1 MNIIPQLGTSLS
13 IGFCSL
19 GGMLVNQHTHASTA
33 YTMWKLEDL
42 SYLYLL
48 MVGQMLELFPSLP
61 MIWPLAFDNV
71 RLSDWYWGLNT

>member
-48 MVGQMLELFPSLP
+48 MVASANAGAISIPANDLATG
-61 MIWPLAFDNV
+61 IW
-71 RLSDWYWGLNT
+71 